1 MTRRLLPLLIAVA
14 VLAAAPAAWATL
26 QTDRATFR
34 SEAAKGIAVAHTY
47 WWDSRHSWYDSFLN
61 DQRQYP
67 QATVWSIVPLFE
79 AIDARAIGSPST
91 KNKAAVKY
99 FANKAERYWNGNVK
113 PHGGYTPY
121 PGDRNTSEQIWFDD
135 NGWWG
140 IAFVDAYTATHD
152 KRYLTDAAR
161 ALDFIANRGWDKKH
175 GGVWWETHRTRKAG
189 EALASGSALA
199 AMLYDKTGNTSFLK
213 TARKFISWANKH
225 FIGQNGLYRRSDT
238 DSTPMGYVEGPMI
251 GANEV
256 LCRKAGDTAA
266 CARAEFVA
274 TESLQR
280 FGQDVNHG
288 PQFDTIYL
296 RWMLDYYR
304 ATGDARWYNLAYH
317 NGLRALQNARGKHGL
332 FLRAWNGSSITHYQA
347 QPNMLQTHAAAI
359 ALFAWLG
366 ATPVPTG

>member
-14 VLAAAPAAWATL
+14 VLAAAPPAWATL

-34 SEAAKGIAVAHTY
+34 SEAAKGIAAAHTY

-175 GGVWWETHRTRKAG
+175 GGVRPGRVRGDGVAAALRAG
-189 EALASGSALA
+189 REPRA
-199 AMLYDKTGNTSFLK
+199 AVRHDL
-213 TARKFISWANKH
+213 
-225 FIGQNGLYRRSDT
+225 
-238 DSTPMGYVEGPMI
+238 P
-251 GANEV
+251 
-256 LCRKAGDTAA
+256 
-266 CARAEFVA
+266 
-274 TESLQR
+274 SL
-280 FGQDVNHG
+280 
-288 PQFDTIYL
+288 
-296 RWMLDYYR
+296 
-304 ATGDARWYNLAYH
+304 DARLLPCH
-317 NGLRALQNARGKHGL
+317 R
-332 FLRAWNGSSITHYQA
+332 
-347 QPNMLQTHAAAI
+347 
-359 ALFAWLG
+359 
-366 ATPVPTG
+366 

>member
-1 MTRRLLPLLIAVA
+1 
-14 VLAAAPAAWATL
+14 
-26 QTDRATFR
+26 
-34 SEAAKGIAVAHTY
+34 
-47 WWDSRHSWYDSFLN
+47 
-61 DQRQYP
+61 
-67 QATVWSIVPLFE
+67 
-79 AIDARAIGSPST
+79 
-91 KNKAAVKY
+91 
-99 FANKAERYWNGNVK
+99 
-113 PHGGYTPY
+113 
-121 PGDRNTSEQIWFDD
+121 
-135 NGWWG
+135 
-140 IAFVDAYTATHD
+140 
-152 KRYLTDAAR
+152 
-161 ALDFIANRGWDKKH
+161 
-175 GGVWWETHRTRKAG
+175 
-189 EALASGSALA
+189 
-199 AMLYDKTGNTSFLK
+199 MLYDKTGNTSFLK

-304 ATGDARWYNLAYH
+304 ATGDARWYNLAHH
-317 NGLRALQNARGKHGL
+317 NGLRALHNARGKHGL